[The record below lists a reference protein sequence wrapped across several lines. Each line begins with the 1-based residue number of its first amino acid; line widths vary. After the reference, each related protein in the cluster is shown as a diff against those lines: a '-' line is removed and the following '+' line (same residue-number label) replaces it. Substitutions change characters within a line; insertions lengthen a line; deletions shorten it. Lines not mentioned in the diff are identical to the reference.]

1 LSADSGSRKSEK
13 IYASVVDTVG
23 HTPLVELSRV
33 ARGLGARVVGKLEAR
48 NPAGSVKDR
57 IGAAL
62 IEDAERRGLLKPGAT
77 LIEPTSGNTGIALAF
92 VAASKGY
99 RLLLTMPERMSKE
112 RVALLRYLGAE
123 IVFTQG
129 TLMRDAMTR
138 AEELQREI
146 PGSVILGQ
154 FRNPANPEIHRRT
167 TAVEIWDDTAG
178 AVDCLVAGVGTG
190 GTITGVG
197 EVLKQRKPGVRV
209 VAVEPAKAAV
219 LSGGR
224 AGNHMIQG
232 IGAGFVPE
240 VLNRSILD
248 EVIAVTEDAAFDSA
262 RRLAREEGILC
273 GISCGAA
280 LWAALQVAGRPEMAG
295 KMIVVVLPDTGER
308 YVTTPLFDELAR

>member
-1 LSADSGSRKSEK
+1 LSPSER
-13 IYASVVDTVG
+13 IYKSVVDTVG

-33 ARGLGARVVGKLEAR
+33 GRGALGRIVAKLEAR

-57 IGAAL
+57 IGVAL
-62 IEDAERRGLLKPGAT
+62 IEDAERRGIIKPGAT
-77 LIEPTSGNTGIALAF
+77 LIEPTSGNTGVALAF

-99 RLLLTMPERMSKE
+99 RLILTMPERMSKE

-123 IVFTQG
+123 IVFTPG
-129 TLMRDAMTR
+129 SLMRDAMNK
-138 AEELQREI
+138 ADELQKTI

-154 FRNPANPEIHRRT
+154 FKNPANPEIHRRT

-178 AVDCLVAGVGTG
+178 QVDVLVAGVGTG

-197 EVLKQRKPGVRV
+197 EVLKQKKPSVRV

-232 IGAGFVPE
+232 IGAGFIPE
-240 VLNRSILD
+240 VLNRAILD
-248 EVIAVTEDAAFDSA
+248 EVIPVTEDDSFDCA

-280 LWAALQVAGRPEMAG
+280 FWAALQVAHRPEMAG
-295 KMIVVVLPDTGER
+295 KMIVVILPDTGER
-308 YVTTPLFDELAR
+308 YVTTPLFGELAK

>member
-1 LSADSGSRKSEK
+1 LSPSER
-13 IYASVVDTVG
+13 IYKSVVDTVG

-33 ARGLGARVVGKLEAR
+33 GRGALGRIVAKLEAR

-57 IGAAL
+57 IGVAL
-62 IEDAERRGLLKPGAT
+62 IEDAERRGIIKPGAT
-77 LIEPTSGNTGIALAF
+77 LIEPTSGNTGVALAF

-99 RLLLTMPERMSKE
+99 RLILTMPERMSKE

-123 IVFTQG
+123 IVFTPG
-129 TLMRDAMTR
+129 SLMRDAMNK
-138 AEELQREI
+138 ADELQKTI

-154 FRNPANPEIHRRT
+154 FKNPANPEIHRRT

-178 AVDCLVAGVGTG
+178 QVDVLVAGVGTG

-197 EVLKQRKPGVRV
+197 EVLKQRKPSVRV

-232 IGAGFVPE
+232 IGAGFIPE
-240 VLNRSILD
+240 VLNRAILD
-248 EVIAVTEDAAFDSA
+248 EVIPVTEDDSFDCA

-280 LWAALQVAGRPEMAG
+280 FWAALQVAHRPEMAG
-295 KMIVVVLPDTGER
+295 KMIVVILPDTGER
-308 YVTTPLFDELAR
+308 YVTTPLFGELAK